1 MQTKWSRKD
10 VSGRVSSAQQN
21 ANNEEIQVMTKSGP
35 RKDHKGQTS
44 GINILIRVIVA
55 RSKKKNKKQKE
66 KKKLIFTA
74 TQLRAKCNSITL
86 PDQKHVISFF
96 MNFTSSKIIKKLS
109 ILIQLDVISLH

>member
-55 RSKKKNKKQKE
+55 RSGLPAK
-66 KKKLIFTA
+66 IFLA
-74 TQLRAKCNSITL
+74 FIVAVC
-86 PDQKHVISFF
+86 
-96 MNFTSSKIIKKLS
+96 IIAG
-109 ILIQLDVISLH
+109 